1 MAVEGASAASME
13 RSKDSSTAALVRRL
27 VRTTLTRRGA
37 RDASEADVDRIY
49 RYALRVVGSSLHASV
64 EPDENAAAD
73 AIRRRLTRAGKP
85 ASAGVAFAE
94 LHRRLAQQPG
104 LNSRWAL
111 LHILLRVAENAGAEN
126 ESAMV
131 SMGTGAD
138 AAAAALLAN
147 PLSASAERGGLPA
160 LSDAAT
166 MTPADA
172 ADAADAAHALA
183 AGDGKTL
190 GLEHAGARKLAH
202 EELAAEAIENMELG
216 EPELVR
222 DVLFACQ
229 GVDGRRL
236 RFDARRDAY
245 VVDDAAPVS
254 PAARRLAERLAEL
267 GWLFRKVR
275 ASAEGRA
282 GEAESGE
289 PEGGTTDSSAS
300 AEGDASDAPGG
311 AEAGSTRQAF
321 RAAVRAELAEYY
333 RLLAVLEAQ
342 AQVPMASALAP
353 SRGGPDGGGAA
364 SDGAS
369 SSYVTLRR
377 LSVWLAEPTRRLR
390 LLAVLCDAT
399 RGRRGGAL
407 LRALHEHTKHGDPAT
422 RTACDRLLAEASA
435 PTLATLKT
443 WVVRG
448 ELNDPRGEF
457 FVASDPTVGEDDMWR
472 HGYRIE
478 HAMMPPFVDLD
489 LARDA
494 LKAGKSIN
502 FLRRRCGDDAA
513 WAAEQAPVLVAAEN
527 AGGLRYGN
535 ARALR
540 VLVTE
545 AKRRIDRCLRRA
557 LFDTYKLYDHVFAAK
572 RYLLMG
578 QGDFHAVLMDAV
590 GADLDEPAASLSA
603 YALTGALE
611 TATRASN
618 AQFDPPEIL
627 DRVRVACDA
636 RAVGADETGWDVF
649 SLRYATSA
657 PLDVVFT
664 PEATRKYLRVFT
676 FLWRLKRVEAALNA
690 TWQTMKPNVAASLE
704 RDGVSGAAGAALAA
718 ELRRCHTLRG
728 EMHHFVSNLQYY
740 VMFEVL
746 EGSWDAFTRELNDAD
761 DLDALVQAH
770 DTYLDA
776 VTRKSLLGAKS
787 QLLAHTLGAIF
798 DAILRFR
805 AFADRLYEVAKDAAM
820 RRQLAQLR
828 VEQRARTGERGGWG
842 TVPGEDPS
850 GGDGLLSCDFV
861 REMRAQLDAL
871 SDEYAKMLDGFLN
884 LLPLQTHVDLRF
896 LLFRLDFSEFYSEKE
911 RRRSVARAYE

>member
-1 MAVEGASAASME
+1 
-13 RSKDSSTAALVRRL
+13 
-27 VRTTLTRRGA
+27 
-37 RDASEADVDRIY
+37 
-49 RYALRVVGSSLHASV
+49 
-64 EPDENAAAD
+64 
-73 AIRRRLTRAGKP
+73 
-85 ASAGVAFAE
+85 
-94 LHRRLAQQPG
+94 
-104 LNSRWAL
+104 
-111 LHILLRVAENAGAEN
+111 
-126 ESAMV
+126 
-131 SMGTGAD
+131 
-138 AAAAALLAN
+138 
-147 PLSASAERGGLPA
+147 
-160 LSDAAT
+160 
-166 MTPADA
+166 
-172 ADAADAAHALA
+172 
-183 AGDGKTL
+183 
-190 GLEHAGARKLAH
+190 
-202 EELAAEAIENMELG
+202 
-216 EPELVR
+216 
-222 DVLFACQ
+222 
-229 GVDGRRL
+229 
-236 RFDARRDAY
+236 
-245 VVDDAAPVS
+245 
-254 PAARRLAERLAEL
+254 
-267 GWLFRKVR
+267 
-275 ASAEGRA
+275 
-282 GEAESGE
+282 
-289 PEGGTTDSSAS
+289 
-300 AEGDASDAPGG
+300 
-311 AEAGSTRQAF
+311 
-321 RAAVRAELAEYY
+321 
-333 RLLAVLEAQ
+333 
-342 AQVPMASALAP
+342 
-353 SRGGPDGGGAA
+353 
-364 SDGAS
+364 
-369 SSYVTLRR
+369 
-377 LSVWLAEPTRRLR
+377 VWLAEPARRLR

-399 RGRRGGAL
+399 RRKRGGAL

-422 RTACDRLLAEASA
+422 RTTCDRLLAAASA
-435 PTLATLKT
+435 PTLATLKM

-448 ELNDPRGEF
+448 ELDDPRGEF
-457 FVASDPTVGEDDMWR
+457 FVASDPTVGEDDLWR
-472 HGYRIE
+472 RGYRIE
-478 HAMMPPFVDLD
+478 YAMMPPFVDVD

-540 VLVTE
+540 ALVTE
-545 AKRRIDRCLRRA
+545 AKRRIDRCLRRS
-557 LFDTYKLYDHVFAAK
+557 LFDTYGLYDHVFAAK

-590 GADLDEPAASLSA
+590 AADLDEPAGGLSA

-627 DRVRVACDA
+627 DKLRVATA
-636 RAVGADETGWDVF
+636 RATGSEEIGWDVF

-664 PEATRKYLRVFT
+664 PEAESKYLRVFT
-676 FLWRLKRVEAALNA
+676 FLWRLKRVEVSLNA

-704 RDGVSGAAGAALAA
+704 RDGVAGPAGAALAA

-770 DTYLDA
+770 DTFLDA
-776 VTRKSLLGAKS
+776 VTRKSLLSPAS

-828 VEQRARTGERGGWG
+828 VEQREKSGERGGWG
-842 TVPGEDPS
+842 TTPGEDPS
-850 GGDGLLSCDFV
+850 GGDGLLSGDFV
-861 REMRAQLDAL
+861 REMRSQLDAL

-911 RRRSVARAYE
+911 RGRSVAGA